1 MFIRYPCCIP
11 QVQTDELGEMSLELA
26 VWDHDR
32 FSSNE
37 LLGLVRLNSGK
48 GQCAVIAAK
57 VHWEKL
63 CEFSYIY
70 GVHRGPI
77 IILDWLYVFQLI
89 GIFPL
94 PRSAYPIY
102 LVTMN

>member
-1 MFIRYPCCIP
+1 MKKAPLGTFKAEASKESTFIVQLYDFDSAVMFIRYPCCFL

-48 GQCAVIAAK
+48 GQCAVIAA
-57 VHWEKL
+57 
-63 CEFSYIY
+63 
-70 GVHRGPI
+70 
-77 IILDWLYVFQLI
+77 
-89 GIFPL
+89 
-94 PRSAYPIY
+94 
-102 LVTMN
+102 